1 MAAVRQLRGLAPPDL
16 APERGVWN
24 FDTAENEPLKVWRS
38 LEVIYS
44 SPPSCDSFWLA
55 AAPSPPGAVLSAD
68 LAPEREDVLDPER
81 VVEEPEQH
89 AFF

>member
-1 MAAVRQLRGLAPPDL
+1 MLCRARQELSHEYLVATIG
-16 APERGVWN
+16 